1 MRSGR
6 PLSSSTSP
14 MRTDRKLAQ
23 VAAGIESDGY
33 RKWPRVQETILFAK
47 RMGYHKIGIAT
58 CVALIRESRTLAKM
72 LRANGFE
79 VFGVGCKTGE
89 IFKTALGIDAAH
101 QGPGPVACNPVL
113 QAQLLNEAGTELNI
127 VMGLCVGH
135 DSLFYKHAQ
144 AVTTTLVVKDRVP
157 GPQPRDGPVHRR
169 WVLRQPNGA
178 FGGRVRFSGAVAA
191 KRRNPAPMGAGFFDR
206 FPHRVTTRK
215 GVFPWSSVSP
225 WSRGCS
231 AAGRWGTRAELTME
245 GPGPGQG
252 LYRGYALG
260 EGGQMNLG
268 PPA

>member
-1 MRSGR
+1 MKDEICRSCIDCAVTRCDNHTSNR
-6 PLSSSTSP
+6 PYPAFCVSKQVSDAQREASLQQYLTDEE
-14 MRTDRKLAQ
+14 DRKLAQ

-135 DSLFYKHAQ
+135 DTLFYRHSHAP
-144 AVTTTLVVKDRVP
+144 TTTLVTKD
-157 GPQPRDGPVHRR
+157 H
-169 WVLRQPNGA
+169 
-178 FGGRVRFSGAVAA
+178 
-191 KRRNPAPMGAGFFDR
+191 
-206 FPHRVTTRK
+206 VT
-215 GVFPWSSVSP
+215 GHNA
-225 WSRGCS
+225 C
-231 AAGRWGTRAELTME
+231 A
-245 GPGPGQG
+245 G
-252 LYRGYALG
+252 LYASKSVYRRRLNETVDACR
-260 EGGQMNLG
+260 EGVIAQV
-268 PPA
+268 

>member
-1 MRSGR
+1 MKDEICRSCIDCAVTRCDNHTSNR
-6 PLSSSTSP
+6 PYPAFCVSKQVSDAQRKASLQQYLTDEE
-14 MRTDRKLAQ
+14 DRKLAQ

-113 QAQLLNEAGTELNI
+113 QDRAEHRHGPVRGPRQSLLQTRPGGDHHPGGEGPGA
-127 VMGLCVGH
+127 
-135 DSLFYKHAQ
+135 
-144 AVTTTLVVKDRVP
+144 

-169 WVLRQPNGA
+169 WVL
-178 FGGRVRFSGAVAA
+178 F
-191 KRRNPAPMGAGFFDR
+191 
-206 FPHRVTTRK
+206 
-215 GVFPWSSVSP
+215 
-225 WSRGCS
+225 
-231 AAGRWGTRAELTME
+231 
-245 GPGPGQG
+245 
-252 LYRGYALG
+252 
-260 EGGQMNLG
+260 
-268 PPA
+268 